1 MKKII
6 YGSLVV
12 VVLIILGLA
21 ILDSNSKKEVV
32 PAPVQGQT
40 EANPQIH
47 TVKVL
52 ESINTSGYTYIKV
65 SENGTEYWIAV
76 NKMDVKKDQALYFSK
91 SMEMKNFKSTELNR
105 TFETVLF
112 VEGIT
117 TTPTEVSA
125 NFQHPEIN
133 PTPVEEIIVTKYP
146 GGKTVK
152 DVFADKTSLN
162 GKVIKIRGKVVKV
175 NNGIM
180 GRNWV
185 HIQDGSNNNG
195 EYDLLVTTNENVN
208 LRDVVAFEGKIAIN
222 QDYGAGYAYSVLVE
236 NAKIIK

>member
-117 TTPTEVSA
+117 TIEEVLR
-125 NFQHPEIN
+125 
-133 PTPVEEIIVTKYP
+133 EIIKIRDE
-146 GGKTVK
+146 KTVK
-152 DVFADKTSLN
+152 DIITEMKKYCQTNYEDLTHIEKWAHMAVQMPCDIGGRKKN
-162 GKVIKIRGKVVKV
+162 EIKKFLISKAS
-175 NNGIM
+175 
-180 GRNWV
+180 GRVLETMCGFNSYFENSENIIQSKCLIAPLKKLFIKN
-185 HIQDGSNNNG
+185 HICN
-195 EYDLLVTTNENVN
+195 
-208 LRDVVAFEGKIAIN
+208 I
-222 QDYGAGYAYSVLVE
+222 
-236 NAKIIK
+236 